1 LLHIVHIH
9 GKLEVIYFSSYNNM
23 INRSTR
29 KSPFVVVYGRTL
41 KVTVDLT
48 TLTKLPEA
56 SVAAKHL
63 AERVKSTQEEVH
75 QNLEESYAKYKTAA
89 DKGWRSKIFRE
100 GNLVMVYLCKG

>member
-1 LLHIVHIH
+1 
-9 GKLEVIYFSSYNNM
+9 M

-41 KVTVDLT
+41 KVIVDLA

-63 AERVKSTQEEVH
+63 TERVKSTQEEVH
-75 QNLEESYAKYKTAA
+75 
-89 DKGWRSKIFRE
+89 
-100 GNLVMVYLCKG
+100 